1 MMDLDKQPGIRFID
15 ILLAKETFERIPE
28 YPDQVTVNLEFKYN
42 FSKADDYIAELTTVV
57 TCQSESG
64 ENVLTLESQHI
75 GIFDVVQGEENMGID
90 EFMVENAPAL
100 MFPFVREHIYSV
112 TKKAGVNPIALPP
125 VNIRAMISNK
135 KTEETPE

>member
-1 MMDLDKQPGIRFID
+1 MMDLDKQPGIRFVD
-15 ILLAKETFERIPE
+15 ILLARETFERVPG

-42 FSKADDYIAELTTVV
+42 FSKADDDYIAELTTVV

-64 ENVLTLESQHI
+64 ENALTLESQHI
-75 GIFDVVQGEENMGID
+75 AIFNVIQGEENMGID
-90 EFMVENAPAL
+90 EFMRENAPAL

-125 VNIRAMISNK
+125 VNIRAMINNEKS
-135 KTEETPE
+135 